1 MGASNRA
8 NVQPMP
14 VSVGAYRVWAGLG
27 IFWFVFQMYVW
38 GRWIAG
44 PNFVAIEPGP
54 DAISEGMKL
63 FLLWAQIICPLLCL
77 ACLWAWIVVPWR
89 REGRLTSDAMI
100 VIASI
105 TVFFWDFS
113 PSFVVDQVT
122 YNSHMFNRG
131 SWGLG
136 AWPGWVSPAG
146 NRVAEPLFFVP
157 PAYIVLVLSQV
168 IFVCWVLRKL
178 KTLRPQTGMAT
189 FVVAIIAALFFIDS
203 FVEMTVLRTGLY
215 AYTTTVPQLTLF
227 AGETYQFPLTEG
239 FFFGGLTLGAIG
251 ILKFF
256 KDDRG
261 QTFVERG
268 IERLRIGD
276 TRKQLLRLSC
286 IYGWIHSA
294 FFVLY
299 MMPVTLITLNGGH
312 YPQGYP
318 SYMLNGMC
326 LYGDRHDQCPGP
338 GISIPRPPR

>member
-1 MGASNRA
+1 MASTVRNTLA
-8 NVQPMP
+8 APASLAP
-14 VSVGAYRVWAGLG
+14 YRIWAGLG
-27 IFWFVFQMYVW
+27 IFWFLFQAYVL
-38 GRWIAG
+38 GRWITG
-44 PNFVAIEPGP
+44 PNFVAIDPGP
-54 DAISEGMKL
+54 DPISDGLKN
-63 FLLWAQIICPLLCL
+63 FLLLAQIFCPLLCL
-77 ACLWAWIVVPWR
+77 ACLWTWIIVPWR

-100 VIASI
+100 VISA
-105 TVFFWDFS
+105 TTAFFWDFS

-136 AWPGWVSPAG
+136 SWPGWVSPAG
-146 NRVAEPLFFVP
+146 NRVAEPLLFVP

-178 KTLRPQTGMAT
+178 KAQRPNTGMAT
-189 FVVAIIAALFFIDS
+189 LIAAIIASLFCIDS
-203 FVEMTVLRTGLY
+203 IVEMTFLRTGLY
-215 AYTTTVPQLTLF
+215 AYTTTIPELTLF
-227 AGETYQFPLTEG
+227 AGKTYQFPLTEG
-239 FFFGGLTLGAIG
+239 FFFGGLALGAIG

-268 IERLRIGD
+268 IEKLQVSNSG
-276 TRKQLLRLSC
+276 KQLLRLCC
-286 IYGWIHSA
+286 IYGWIHTG

-318 SYMLNGMC
+318 SYMLNGLC
-326 LYGDRHDQCPGP
+326 VYGDQRNECPGP
-338 GISIPRPPR
+338 GVSIPRPTR

>member
-1 MGASNRA
+1 MSASTARTPHFHA
-8 NVQPMP
+8 STAGQ
-14 VSVGAYRVWAGLG
+14 YRIWSAAGM
-27 IFWFVFQMYVW
+27 FWLLFQTYVL

-44 PNFVAIEPGP
+44 PNFVAIDPGP
-54 DAISEGMKL
+54 DPISDGLKW
-63 FLLWAQIICPLLCL
+63 FLLICQIVCPLLFL
-77 ACLWAWIVVPWR
+77 ACMWAWVVVPWR
-89 REGRLTSDAMI
+89 REGRLTSDTMI
-100 VIASI
+100 VIAAT

-136 AWPGWVSPAG
+136 SWPGWVSPGG
-146 NRVAEPLFFVP
+146 NRVAEPLLFVP

-178 KTLRPQTGMAT
+178 KALRPHTGTAT
-189 FVVAIIAALFFIDS
+189 FITAIIAALFCIDS
-203 FVEMTVLRTGLY
+203 VVEMTFLRTGLY
-215 AYTTTVPQLTLF
+215 AYTTTVPELTLF
-227 AGETYQFPLTEG
+227 AGKTYQFPLTEG
-239 FFFGGLTLGAIG
+239 FFFGGLALGAIG

-268 IERLRIGD
+268 IEKLRAGD
-276 TRKQLLRLSC
+276 TQKQALRLLS
-286 IYGWIHSA
+286 IYGWIHTA

-299 MMPVTLITLNGGH
+299 MLPVTLITLNGGH
-312 YPQGYP
+312 YPAGYP

-326 LYGDRHDQCPGP
+326 RYGDQRNECPGP
-338 GISIPRPPR
+338 GISIPRPLR